1 MDFLNNQLPKSKRLL
16 LVEDNLGDIRLT
28 KEAIKASKVDFEM
41 DVISDGELVL
51 DFLNQK
57 GNFSEAERP
66 DLIMLD
72 LNLPKKNGIEIL
84 REIKESPSLRRIPVI
99 AVTTSEAD
107 HDVTMAYDLHANAYI
122 LKPVDF
128 DDFTK
133 VIKLIDSFWFNTVK
147 LASE

>member
-84 REIKESPSLRRIPVI
+84 REIKDSPSLRRIPVI

>member
-84 REIKESPSLRRIPVI
+84 REIKDSPSLRRIPVI

-128 DDFTK
+128 DDFTR